1 MTPDITNELA
11 AETGLESEYWQTGG
25 GVMCNAVVL
34 ERDQTG
40 YATRY
45 ILVTAEETWTAGV
58 YEDIADDSDEGV
70 PFMSVLP
77 TTRDHARPPAT
88 GQEVAEWLA
97 GLLRRLRVTRQE
109 EVISA

>member
-1 MTPDITNELA
+1 MTPDITRELA
-11 AETGLESEYWQTGG
+11 AETGFEAEYWQTGG

-45 ILVTAEETWTAGV
+45 ILVSAEDTWVAGV
-58 YEDIADDSDEGV
+58 YEDIAGDSDEGIL
-70 PFMSVLP
+70 FLSSLSLERTP
-77 TTRDHARPPAT
+77 TRMPAS

-97 GLLRRLRVTRQE
+97 GLLRRLRVTREE
-109 EVISA
+109 EVAA